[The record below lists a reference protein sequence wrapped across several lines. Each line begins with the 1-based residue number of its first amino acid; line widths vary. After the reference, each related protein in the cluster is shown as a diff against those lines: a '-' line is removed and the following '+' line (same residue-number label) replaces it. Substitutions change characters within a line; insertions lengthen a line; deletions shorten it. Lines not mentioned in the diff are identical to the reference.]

1 MKHHVDQLKPMEIAS
16 VQGVSFTD
24 DPGDDSD
31 SGLESIL

>member
-24 DPGDDSD
+24 DLGDDSD